1 STHRGPETLFN
12 QFIQD
17 YHHKGNPMGWQL
29 FSFPIQTAVEEG
41 IVERINEKSGG
52 NETRDQFL
60 ARIRAECI
68 DEEQWL
74 EEYCCQPADERAAF
88 LTYEMVVACEAEG
101 CLRDFNYL
109 RNCPNYLYLG
119 MDMGRKKDLTVIDV
133 GEKIGDV
140 VWDR

>member
-74 EEYCCQPADERAAF
+74 QEYCCQPADQNSAF
-88 LTYEMVVACEAEG
+88 FSHEMVNACTERSLKLMSLEEFIDYARG
-101 CLRDFNYL
+101 GASPKSFPQANQ
-109 RNCPNYLYLG
+109 RNDRRSFY
-119 MDMGRKKDLTVIDV
+119 
-133 GEKIGDV
+133 IG
-140 VWDR
+140 